1 MKRWLLCGLI
11 TTLWGGAVCGHAVE
25 PEIPGL
31 VTDHT
36 VSSVGH
42 DFYRDFAEKWDTPF
56 DGTLS
61 VSEKPSA
68 RWGSWIT
75 LTLDQDV
82 IYQTF
87 LFPSRRGADKAVELA
102 IAQAS
107 EALKQRQI
115 DKALLSTG
123 DLTGDEF

>member
-1 MKRWLLCGLI
+1 MKRWLLCGLAV
-11 TTLWGGAVCGHAVE
+11 TLWSAALCGRAVE

-42 DFYRDFAEKWDTPF
+42 DFYRGFAEKWDTPF

-61 VSEKPSA
+61 VNEKPSA

-87 LFPSRRGADKAVELA
+87 LFPSHKGADNAVELA
-102 IAQAS
+102 IAQAN